1 MTCFITGE
9 LKEMLPN
16 WVFDEVEVEESIT
29 STSDYHSDTSTG
41 ATGGDVV
48 TSQPRIKG
56 RSQQNS
62 VGKRYEV
69 PVDLRVPYEVPVDL
83 HVPSEFP
90 IELHVPYDVCDNRRE
105 QHDTQYGVD
114 SEHEYEIGR
123 YRHFHQGSGRSDSS
137 ATDSGYGEN
146 IGHCDK
152 APLHNNGKQWTKLKS
167 NNVNKRN
174 NYDNYAFDD
183 EDNDDNYDGK
193 QYHKAIV
200 DTIITRTGKKTFM
213 SLDGESM
220 TARMMED
227 SVL

>member
-69 PVDLRVPYEVPVDL
+69 SVDLRAL
-83 HVPSEFP
+83 LSLFGL
-90 IELHVPYDVCDNRRE
+90 I
-105 QHDTQYGVD
+105 
-114 SEHEYEIGR
+114 
-123 YRHFHQGSGRSDSS
+123 F
-137 ATDSGYGEN
+137 
-146 IGHCDK
+146 
-152 APLHNNGKQWTKLKS
+152 
-167 NNVNKRN
+167 
-174 NYDNYAFDD
+174 
-183 EDNDDNYDGK
+183 
-193 QYHKAIV
+193 
-200 DTIITRTGKKTFM
+200 TRKT
-213 SLDGESM
+213 
-220 TARMMED
+220 
-227 SVL
+227 